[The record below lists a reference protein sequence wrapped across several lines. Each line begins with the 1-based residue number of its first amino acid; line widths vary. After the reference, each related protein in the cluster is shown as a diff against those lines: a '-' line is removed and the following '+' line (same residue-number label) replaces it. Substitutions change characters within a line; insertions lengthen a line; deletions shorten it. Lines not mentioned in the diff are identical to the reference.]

1 MVWRM
6 PRGQPMK
13 LRTHLIFSVPDSFFF
28 VAMILNPS

>member
-13 LRTHLIFSVPDSFFF
+13 LTTHLIFSVPVFFF
-28 VAMILNPS
+28 LVV